1 MRLVKP
7 AWIKHEDPINKK
19 RLPIFTI
26 HVHPDGSRVATGGLD
41 AKVRIW
47 ATKPILNKEA
57 EETATNRILCTLGMH
72 SGPVLVTR
80 WSHSGKWLASGS
92 DDTIVMI
99 WDLDPN
105 GGGRVFGSDEVNIEG
120 WKALKRLPG
129 HESGKFHSIPAGRTT
144 TTNLSLNLDVTD
156 LAWAPEDRYLASVGL
171 DSLVIIW
178 SGYNLDPLIKLDGHQ
193 GFVKGVT
200 WDPVGQFL
208 ATQSDDKSVKVWRT
222 TDWGVEATI
231 TKPFEDSPGSTF
243 FRRLS
248 WSPDGAHITASN
260 AMNNN
265 GYVFVAAV
273 IERNQWKSDI
283 NLVGHENT
291 VEVAAYNPHIFLR
304 NANAAATT
312 SNICSVVALGADDQS
327 VSVWQTKHARPLVV
341 AREVFDRPIMDLAWS
356 WDGLTLYSCSSDGT
370 VATFHF
376 EEAELEGIVPHSVQ
390 DEYLKK
396 FGFHEQNAE
405 IRAEQQRQ
413 KEAFERAQ
421 QAQQPV
427 QQQKQQQPSTNGTLE
442 TYVPGQQQVTITK
455 DGRRRIKP
463 SLIGHLNSSG
473 SGILAT
479 PAPAIPTASSTLQ
492 SASSDIPSASAM
504 RVPTVPNTAPN
515 SSSNTFSNAPALPF
529 SQSVDADG
537 DHDMSVPIDAWGPKG
552 ENATKVNLKPRT
564 LGGDRKREPAGP
576 VRELRPAS
584 GDGNAVIV
592 GARVLDVP
600 SVKSS
605 LSCKVEGSDKD
616 SDTVEIKNAESVEK
630 PTEINYYRKSETCW
644 LDYLPGAALQVVATI
659 NFVAVALEDGA
670 INFYTNTGRRAM
682 STVLLDSPCSHL
694 EASKHFFLPYLLPEW
709 FILGKNVRTASA
721 LFPPTSVLA
730 LLPTDTS
737 IDSVQ
742 LRPNGSHLILLSS
755 GIAVSYDASLMSWT
769 RVSEPRWADGSDSW
783 TGRQRGP
790 SSARGVLAN
799 MEVALTDIRGQ
810 DGDTSAI
817 RRPQWWNSA
826 LTLGHLESRLAA
838 AQLLDSPAEYKQ
850 ALLLYAKR
858 LADEGFRSK
867 AEELI
872 KELSGPMYYRPGRE
886 EKWQPAVLN
895 MNKRDLLKDVLG
907 IFARSKTLAK
917 LGQDYQEV
925 LKKANEKEDY

>member
-1 MRLVKP
+1 MLVFDGNIALAKLAVTPTGLHFLGLKP
-7 AWIKHEDPINKK
+7 HKFKL
-19 RLPIFTI
+19 R
-26 HVHPDGSRVATGGLD
+26 
-41 AKVRIW
+41 
-47 ATKPILNKEA
+47 
-57 EETATNRILCTLGMH
+57 
-72 SGPVLVTR
+72 PVLVTR

-144 TTNLSLNLDVTD
+144 TSNLSLNLDVTD

-200 WDPVGQFL
+200 WDPDTSQ
-208 ATQSDDKSVKVWRT
+208 QSDDKSVKVWRT

-243 FRRLS
+243 FRRLRHTIRTYS
-248 WSPDGAHITASN
+248 FGTP
-260 AMNNN
+260 
-265 GYVFVAAV
+265 
-273 IERNQWKSDI
+273 
-283 NLVGHENT
+283 
-291 VEVAAYNPHIFLR
+291 
-304 NANAAATT
+304 NAAATT

-421 QAQQPV
+421 QAQNQSNSKSNSNRP
-427 QQQKQQQPSTNGTLE
+427 QTEHWRPT
-442 TYVPGQQQVTITK
+442 
-455 DGRRRIKP
+455 
-463 SLIGHLNSSG
+463 LIGHLNSSG

-492 SASSDIPSASAM
+492 SASSAIPSASAM

-529 SQSVDADG
+529 SQNVDADG

-670 INFYTNTGRRAM
+670 INFYTNTGRR
-682 STVLLDSPCSHL
+682 
-694 EASKHFFLPYLLPEW
+694 
-709 FILGKNVRTASA
+709 NVRTASA
-721 LFPPTSVLA
+721 LSLRPHPPSPPLRYLHRLGSA
-730 LLPTDTS
+730 PAQWLPPDSAIFRNCSLLRRIAYELDTS
-737 IDSVQ
+737 
-742 LRPNGSHLILLSS
+742 
-755 GIAVSYDASLMSWT
+755 
-769 RVSEPRWADGSDSW
+769 
-783 TGRQRGP
+783 RQRGP

-886 EKWQPAVLN
+886 EKWQPTVLN

-925 LKKANEKEDY
+925 LKKQTKKRIID

>member
-1 MRLVKP
+1 MRLIKP
-7 AWIKHEDPINKK
+7 AWVMHEDAINKK
-19 RLPIFTI
+19 RLPIFTV

-47 ATKPILNKEA
+47 ATKPVLKKEF
-57 EETATNRILCTLGMH
+57 EDTATNKILCTLGMH

-92 DDTIVMI
+92 DDTIIMI

-129 HESGKFHSIPAGRTT
+129 HES
-144 TTNLSLNLDVTD
+144 DVTD

-178 SGYNLDPLIKLDGHQ
+178 SGYNLDPIIKLNGHQ

-200 WDPVGQFL
+200 WDPVGQYL

-222 TDWGVEATI
+222 TDWGLEATI

-273 IERNQWKSDI
+273 IERTQWKSDI

-291 VEVAAYNPHIFLR
+291 VEVASYNPHIFLR

-312 SNICSVVALGADDQS
+312 SNVCSVVALGADDQS

-356 WDGLTLYSCSSDGT
+356 WDGLTLFACSSDGT
-370 VATFHF
+370 VAVFDF
-376 EEAELEGIVPHSVQ
+376 EESELEGIVPHSVQ
-390 DEYLKK
+390 DDYLKK
-396 FGFHEQNAE
+396 FGFAGQNAE

-421 QAQQPV
+421 QV
-427 QQQKQQQPSTNGTLE
+427 QSIPQQQQPLTNGTVE

-463 SLIGHLNSSG
+463 SLIGHL
-473 SGILAT
+473 
-479 PAPAIPTASSTLQ
+479 
-492 SASSDIPSASAM
+492 
-504 RVPTVPNTAPN
+504 
-515 SSSNTFSNAPALPF
+515 
-529 SQSVDADG
+529 
-537 DHDMSVPIDAWGPKG
+537 K
-552 ENATKVNLKPRT
+552 
-564 LGGDRKREPAGP
+564 
-576 VRELRPAS
+576 LRPAA
-584 GDGNAVIV
+584 GDENAIIV

-600 SVKSS
+600 PVKSS

-616 SDTVEIKNAESVEK
+616 ADTVEIKNAESVEK

-659 NFVAVALEDGA
+659 TFVAVALEDGA
-670 INFYTNTGRRAM
+670 INFYSNTGRRAM
-682 STVLLDSPCSHL
+682 ATVILDSPCSHL
-694 EASKHFFLPYLLPEW
+694 EASKHFLLAISATGMVHSW
-709 FILGKNVRTASA
+709 NVRTASA
-721 LFPPTSVLA
+721 LFPPVSILP
-730 LLPTDTS
+730 LLSADTS

-742 LRPNGSHLILLSS
+742 LRANGSHLILLSS
-755 GIAVSYDASLMSWT
+755 GIAVSYEPSLMSWT
-769 RVSEPRWADGSDSW
+769 RVSEPRWADGSDTW

-790 SSARGVLAN
+790 SSGRGVLAN

-858 LADEGFRSK
+858 LSDEGFRSK

-872 KELSGPMYYRPGRE
+872 KELCGPLYYRPGRE
-886 EKWQPAVLN
+886 EKWQPTVLN

-907 IFARSKTLAK
+907 IF
-917 LGQDYQEV
+917 GQS
-925 LKKANEKEDY
+925 

>member
-7 AWIKHEDPINKK
+7 AWVKHEDPINKK

-26 HVHPDGSRVATGGLD
+26 HPHPDGSRIATGGLD

-47 ATKPILNKEA
+47 ATKPVLRQEA
-57 EETATNRILCTLGMH
+57 EETATNKSLCTLGMH
-72 SGPVLVTR
+72 SGPVLVVR

-92 DDTIVMI
+92 DDTIIMI
-99 WDLDPN
+99 WDLDPH
-105 GGGRVFGSDEVNIEG
+105 GGGRVFGSDEFNIEG

-129 HESGKFHSIPAGRTT
+129 HES
-144 TTNLSLNLDVTD
+144 DVTD

-178 SGYNLDPLIKLDGHQ
+178 SGFNLDPLIKLDGHQ

-222 TDWGVEATI
+222 TDWGLEATI

-304 NANAAATT
+304 NTASPATT

-327 VSVWQTKHARPLVV
+327 ISVWQTKHARPLVV
-341 AREVFDRPIMDLAWS
+341 AREVFDRPIMDLAWT
-356 WDGLTLYSCSSDGT
+356 WDGLSLYACSSDGT
-370 VATFHF
+370 VAVFDF
-376 EEAELEGIVPHSVQ
+376 EEHELEGIVPHTVQ
-390 DEYLKK
+390 EEYLKK
-396 FGFHEQNAE
+396 FGFETRNAE
-405 IRAEQQRQ
+405 IRLEQQRQ
-413 KEAFERAQ
+413 REELEKAQ
-421 QAQQPV
+421 
-427 QQQKQQQPSTNGTLE
+427 QQQPQQAPPPPPAPLTNGTG
-442 TYVPGQQQVTITK
+442 PPAQQQQVTITK

-463 SLIGHLNSSG
+463 SLIGHLSSTG
-473 SGILAT
+473 STLV
-479 PAPAIPTASSTLQ
+479 APPPSIPTAP
-492 SASSDIPSASAM
+492 ASIPTGPMKIPTPASASAN
-504 RVPTVPNTAPN
+504 VSSADAFATAPI
-515 SSSNTFSNAPALPF
+515 LPF
-529 SQSVDADG
+529 SQGTDADG
-537 DHDMSVPIDAWGPKG
+537 DLDMSVPIDAWGPKG
-552 ENATKVNLKPRT
+552 SNSATKVNLKPRT
-564 LGGDRKREPAGP
+564 LGGDKKREPVGP
-576 VRELRPAS
+576 VRELRAAA
-584 GDGNAVIV
+584 GDENPVVA

-605 LSCKVEGSDKD
+605 LTCKVEGCDKD
-616 SDTVEIKNAESVEK
+616 TDTVEIRNSESVEK
-630 PTEINYYRKSETCW
+630 PTEINYFRKSETCW
-644 LDYLPGAALQVVATI
+644 LDYLPCAALQVVATMT
-659 NFVAVALEDGA
+659 FVALALEDGA
-670 INFYTNTGRRAM
+670 INFYTNAGRRAM
-682 STVLLDSPCSHL
+682 ATVMLDSPCSHL
-694 EASKHFFLPYLLPEW
+694 EASKCFLLAISATGMVHSW
-709 FILGKNVRTASA
+709 NVRTSSA
-721 LFPPTSVLA
+721 LFAPVSILSLLTSE
-730 LLPTDTS
+730 TT

-755 GIAVSYDASLMSWT
+755 GVAVSYDPSLMSWT

-790 SSARGVLAN
+790 SSGRGVLAN
-799 MEVALTDIRGQ
+799 MEVALTELRGE

-817 RRPQWWNSA
+817 PRPQWWNTA

-838 AQLLDSPAEYKQ
+838 AQMLDSPTEYKQ

-867 AEELI
+867 AEELV
-872 KELSGPMYYRPGRE
+872 KELCGPLYFKPGRE
-886 EKWQPAVLN
+886 DKWQSTVLN

-917 LGQDYQEV
+917 LGQDYQEI
-925 LKKANEKEDY
+925 LKKANEKDDY

>member
-7 AWIKHEDPINKK
+7 AWVKHEDPINK
-19 RLPIFTI
+19 RRVPIFSV

-41 AKVRIW
+41 TKVRIW
-47 ATKPILNKEA
+47 ATKPILKKEV
-57 EETATNRILCTLGMH
+57 EETATNKILCTLGMH

-92 DDTIVMI
+92 DDTVIMI

-129 HESGKFHSIPAGRTT
+129 HES
-144 TTNLSLNLDVTD
+144 DVTD

-178 SGYNLDPLIKLDGHQ
+178 SGYNLDPLIKLDGHH

-222 TDWGVEATI
+222 TDWGLEATI

-273 IERNQWKSDI
+273 IERTQWKSDI

-291 VEVAAYNPHIFLR
+291 IEVASYNPHIFLR

-356 WDGLTLYSCSSDGT
+356 WDGLTLYACSSDGT
-370 VATFHF
+370 VAVFDF
-376 EEAELEGIVPHSVQ
+376 EESELEGIVPHSIQ

-396 FGFHEQNAE
+396 FGFSEQNAE
-405 IRAEQQRQ
+405 IRAEQLRQ
-413 KEAFERAQ
+413 KEAFEKAQ
-421 QAQQPV
+421 QAPPPPQAPQPL
-427 QQQKQQQPSTNGTLE
+427 TNGALE
-442 TYVPGQQQVTITK
+442 AYVPGQQQVTITK

-463 SLIGHLNSSG
+463 SLIGHLSSSG
-473 SGILAT
+473 STIHAAS
-479 PAPAIPTASSTLQ
+479 APTIPTSSSIATA
-492 SASSDIPSASAM
+492 SASIPTSSMKIPPLSNAS
-504 RVPTVPNTAPN
+504 PNTSLADAFATAPI
-515 SSSNTFSNAPALPF
+515 LPF
-529 SQSVDADG
+529 THTVDADG
-537 DHDMSVPIDAWGPKG
+537 DLDMSVPIDAWGPKG
-552 ENATKVNLKPRT
+552 ESATKVNLKART

-576 VRELRPAS
+576 VRELRAAA
-584 GDGNAVIV
+584 GDENAIIV

-600 SVKSS
+600 GVKSS
-605 LSCKVEGSDKD
+605 LSCRVEGSDKD
-616 SDTVEIKNAESVEK
+616 ADTVEIKNGESIEK
-630 PTEINYYRKSETCW
+630 PAEINYYRKSETCW
-644 LDYLPGAALQVVATI
+644 LDYLPNAALQVVATMA
-659 NFVAVALEDGA
+659 FVAVALEDGA

-682 STVLLDSPCSHL
+682 ATVILDSPCSHL
-694 EASKHFFLPYLLPEW
+694 EASKHFLLAISATGMVHSW
-709 FILGKNVRTASA
+709 NVRTASA
-721 LFPPTSVLA
+721 LFPPVSILP
-730 LLPTDTS
+730 LLSANTS

-742 LRPNGSHLILLSS
+742 LRANGSHLILLSS
-755 GIAVSYDASLMSWT
+755 GIAVSYESSLMSWT

-790 SSARGVLAN
+790 SSGRGVLAN
-799 MEVALTDIRGQ
+799 MEVALTEIRGE

-817 RRPQWWNSA
+817 RRPQWWNTA

-838 AQLLDSPAEYKQ
+838 AQLLDSPTEYKQ

-858 LADEGFRSK
+858 LADEGFRTK
-867 AEELI
+867 AEELV
-872 KELSGPMYYRPGRE
+872 KELCGPLYYKPGRE
-886 EKWQPAVLN
+886 DKWQPTVLS

-925 LKKANEKEDY
+925 LKKANEKDDY

>member
-7 AWIKHEDPINKK
+7 AWIKHEDAINKK
-19 RLPIFTI
+19 RQPIFTV

-47 ATKPILNKEA
+47 ATKPILRKDV
-57 EETATNRILCTLGMH
+57 EETATNKILCTLSMH

-80 WSHSGKWLASGS
+80 WSRSGKWLASGS

-99 WDLDPN
+99 WDLDPQ

-129 HESGKFHSIPAGRTT
+129 HES
-144 TTNLSLNLDVTD
+144 DVTD

-171 DSLVIIW
+171 DSKVIIW
-178 SGYNLDPLIKLDGHQ
+178 SGYNLEPLIKLDRHQ

-222 TDWGVEATI
+222 TDWGLEATI

-304 NANAAATT
+304 NTASPATT

-356 WDGLTLYSCSSDGT
+356 WDGLELYACSSDGT
-370 VATFHF
+370 IAVFDFDEH
-376 EEAELEGIVPHSVQ
+376 ELEGIVPHSVQ
-390 DEYLKK
+390 GEYLKK
-396 FGFHEQNAE
+396 FGFETRNAE
-405 IRAEQQRQ
+405 IRMEQQRE
-413 KEAFERAQ
+413 KEAYERAQ
-421 QAQQPV
+421 Q
-427 QQQKQQQPSTNGTLE
+427 QQQPTMTNGTANISLN
-442 TYVPGQQQVTITK
+442 VPTQQEVTITK

-463 SLIGHLNSSG
+463 NLIGHLSSSG
-473 SGILAT
+473 SALLAPSTTT
-479 PAPAIPTASSTLQ
+479 PASIPTSIPVASVAGTSANTST
-492 SASSDIPSASAM
+492 AEAFAA
-504 RVPTVPNTAPN
+504 API
-515 SSSNTFSNAPALPF
+515 LPF
-529 SQSVDADG
+529 AGADADG
-537 DHDMSVPIDAWGPKG
+537 DVDMSVPIDAWGAG
-552 ENATKVNLKPRT
+552 TKLNLKPRT

-576 VRELRPAS
+576 VKELRAAV
-584 GDGNAVIV
+584 GDQGGIMV

-600 SVKSS
+600 SIKS
-605 LSCKVEGSDKD
+605 LLTCQVEGSDKD
-616 SDTVEIKNAESVEK
+616 ADTVEIKNSDDSEK
-630 PTEINYYRKSETCW
+630 PTEINYFRKTETNW
-644 LDYLPGAALQVVATI
+644 LDYLPGAATHVVANVT
-659 NFVAVALEDGA
+659 FVAVALEDGA

-682 STVLLDSPCSHL
+682 PTVMLDSPCSHL
-694 EASKHFFLPYLLPEW
+694 EATKWFLLAISATGMVYSW
-709 FILGKNVRTASA
+709 NIRTPAA
-721 LFPPTSVLA
+721 LFAPVSILP
-730 LLPTDTS
+730 LLSDNVS

-742 LRPNGSHLILLSS
+742 LRTNGSHLIILSS
-755 GIAVSYDASLMSWT
+755 GIAVSYEPTLMSWT
-769 RVSEPRWADGSDSW
+769 RVSEPRWADGSDAW
-783 TGRQRGP
+783 TSRQRGP
-790 SSARGVLAN
+790 SSGRGVLAN
-799 MEVALTDIRGQ
+799 METTLTELRGP

-817 RRPQWWNSA
+817 PRPQWYNAA

-838 AQLLDSPAEYKQ
+838 AKLLDSPAEYKQ

-858 LADEGFRSK
+858 LADEAFRAK
-867 AEELI
+867 AEELV
-872 KELSGPMYYRPGRE
+872 KELCGPLYWKPGRE
-886 EKWQPAVLN
+886 ERWQSTVLN

-907 IFARSKTLAK
+907 IFVRSKTLAK
-917 LGQDYQEV
+917 LGQDYQEI
-925 LKKANEKEDY
+925 LKKANEKEEY

>member
-1 MRLVKP
+1 MLVFDGNIALAKLAVTPTGLHFLGLKP
-7 AWIKHEDPINKK
+7 HKFKL
-19 RLPIFTI
+19 R
-26 HVHPDGSRVATGGLD
+26 
-41 AKVRIW
+41 
-47 ATKPILNKEA
+47 
-57 EETATNRILCTLGMH
+57 
-72 SGPVLVTR
+72 PVLVTR

-529 SQSVDADG
+529 SQNVDADG

-600 SVKSS
+600 SVKTS

-670 INFYTNTGRRAM
+670 INFYTNTGRR
-682 STVLLDSPCSHL
+682 
-694 EASKHFFLPYLLPEW
+694 
-709 FILGKNVRTASA
+709 NVRTASA
-721 LFPPTSVLA
+721 LFPPTSILP

>member
-7 AWIKHEDPINKK
+7 AWIKHEGVDPINKK
-19 RLPIFTI
+19 RLPIFTV
-26 HVHPDGSRVATGGLD
+26 HVHPDGSRVATGGLAATERRLD

-47 ATKPILNKEA
+47 ATKPILKKDA
-57 EETATNRILCTLGMH
+57 EETATNKSLCTLGM
-72 SGPVLVTR
+72 
-80 WSHSGKWLASGS
+80 HSGKWLASGS
-92 DDTIVMI
+92 DDTVVMI
-99 WDLDPN
+99 WDLDPQ

-129 HESGKFHSIPAGRTT
+129 HES
-144 TTNLSLNLDVTD
+144 DVTD

-171 DSLVIIW
+171 DSKVIIW
-178 SGYNLDPLIKLDGHQ
+178 SGYNLEPLIKLDRHQ

-222 TDWGVEATI
+222 TDWGLEATI

-304 NANAAATT
+304 NTASPATT

-356 WDGLTLYSCSSDGT
+356 WDGLKLYACSSDGT
-370 VATFHF
+370 IAVFDFDEH
-376 EEAELEGIVPHSVQ
+376 ELEGIVPHSVQ
-390 DEYLKK
+390 GEYLKK
-396 FGFHEQNAE
+396 FGFEARNAE
-405 IRAEQQRQ
+405 IRMEQQRE
-413 KEAFERAQ
+413 KEAYELAQ
-421 QAQQPV
+421 QQQSLAPT
-427 QQQKQQQPSTNGTLE
+427 TNGVTS
-442 TYVPGQQQVTITK
+442 VPLNVPAQQQVTITK

-463 SLIGHLNSSG
+463 NLIGHLSSSG
-473 SGILAT
+473 SALLAPST
-479 PAPAIPTASSTLQ
+479 TIPTS
-492 SASSDIPSASAM
+492 IPTSISVPPATATNASANVSM
-504 RVPTVPNTAPN
+504 AEAFATAPM
-515 SSSNTFSNAPALPF
+515 LPF
-529 SQSVDADG
+529 VGADDDG
-537 DHDMSVPIDAWGPKG
+537 DVDMSVPIDAWGAG
-552 ENATKVNLKPRT
+552 TKLNLKPRT
-564 LGGDRKREPAGP
+564 LGGDRKREPVGP
-576 VRELRPAS
+576 VRELRAAV
-584 GDGNAVIV
+584 GDDKGIVV

-600 SVKSS
+600 SIKSS
-605 LSCKVEGSDKD
+605 LSCRVEGSDKD
-616 SDTVEIKNAESVEK
+616 ADTVEIKNSDDPEK
-630 PTEINYYRKSETCW
+630 PTEINYFRKTETNW
-644 LDYLPGAALQVVATI
+644 LDYLPSAATHVVANMT
-659 NFVAVALEDGA
+659 FVAVALEDGA

-682 STVLLDSPCSHL
+682 ATIMLDSPCSHL
-694 EASKHFFLPYLLPEW
+694 EAAKSFLLAISATGMVYSW
-709 FILGKNVRTASA
+709 NVRTAAA
-721 LFPPTSVLA
+721 LFAPVSILP
-730 LLPTDTS
+730 LLSDNVS

-742 LRPNGSHLILLSS
+742 LRANGSHLIMLSS
-755 GIAVSYDASLMSWT
+755 AIAISYQPTLMAWT
-769 RVSEPRWADGSDSW
+769 RVSEPRWADGSDAW

-790 SSARGVLAN
+790 SSGRGVLAN
-799 MEVALTDIRGQ
+799 METTLTEMRGP

-817 RRPQWWNSA
+817 PRPQWWNSA
-826 LTLGHLESRLAA
+826 LTLGHLEARLAA
-838 AQLLDSPAEYKQ
+838 ARLLDSPAEYKQ

-858 LADEGFRSK
+858 LADEGFRAK

-872 KELSGPMYYRPGRE
+872 KELCGPLYWKPGRE
-886 EKWQPAVLN
+886 ERWQPTVLTL
-895 MNKRDLLKDVLG
+895 NKRDLLKDVLG

-917 LGQDYQEV
+917 LGQDYQEL
-925 LKKANEKEDY
+925 LKRANEKDDY

>member
-7 AWIKHEDPINKK
+7 AWIKHEDALNKK

-47 ATKPILNKEA
+47 ATKPVLKKEI
-57 EETATNRILCTLGMH
+57 EETATNKILCTLGMH
-72 SGPVLVTR
+72 SGPVLVAR

-92 DDTIVMI
+92 DDTIIMI

-129 HESGKFHSIPAGRTT
+129 HES
-144 TTNLSLNLDVTD
+144 DVTD

-273 IERNQWKSDI
+273 IERTQWKSDI

-291 VEVAAYNPHIFLR
+291 VEVASYNPHIFLR

-356 WDGLTLYSCSSDGT
+356 WDGLTLFACSSDGT
-370 VATFHF
+370 VAAFDF
-376 EEAELEGIVPHSVQ
+376 DESELEGIVPHSIQ
-390 DEYLKK
+390 GEYLKK
-396 FGFHEQNAE
+396 FGFAEQNAE

-413 KEAFERAQ
+413 KEAFEKAQ
-421 QAQQPV
+421 QAQQP
-427 QQQKQQQPSTNGTLE
+427 QQPQPLTNGTVE
-442 TYVPGQQQVTITK
+442 SYVPGQQQVTITK

-463 SLIGHLNSSG
+463 SLIGHLSLTGSAILSTPPPTIPTSSG
-473 SGILAT
+473 IPSSSAALPTSSMKVSTPSSAT
-479 PAPAIPTASSTLQ
+479 ANISSTD
-492 SASSDIPSASAM
+492 AFA
-504 RVPTVPNTAPN
+504 TAPI
-515 SSSNTFSNAPALPF
+515 LPF
-529 SQSVDADG
+529 SHTVDADG
-537 DHDMSVPIDAWGPKG
+537 DLDMSVPIDSWGPKG
-552 ENATKVNLKPRT
+552 ESSTKVNLKPRT
-564 LGGDRKREPAGP
+564 LGGDRKREPVGP
-576 VRELRPAS
+576 VRDLRPAA
-584 GDGNAVIV
+584 GDENAVIV

-600 SVKSS
+600 TVKSS

-616 SDTVEIKNAESVEK
+616 ADTVEIRNSESGTFGFMLLKDWAEIDGFIDVVEK

-644 LDYLPGAALQVVATI
+644 LDYLPNAALQVVATI
-659 NFVAVALEDGA
+659 TFVAVSLEDGA

-682 STVLLDSPCSHL
+682 ATVLLDSPCSHL
-694 EASKHFFLPYLLPEW
+694 EASKHFLLAISATGMVHSW
-709 FILGKNVRTASA
+709 NVRTASA
-721 LFPPTSVLA
+721 LFPPVSILP
-730 LLPTDTS
+730 LLSANIS

-742 LRPNGSHLILLSS
+742 LRVNGSHLILLSS
-755 GIAVSYDASLMSWT
+755 GIAVSYEPSLMSWT

-790 SSARGVLAN
+790 SSGRGVLAN

-810 DGDTSAI
+810 HGDTSAI
-817 RRPQWWNSA
+817 PRPQWWNSA

-872 KELSGPMYYRPGRE
+872 KELCGPLYYRPGRE
-886 EKWQPAVLN
+886 EKWQPTVLN

-907 IFARSKTLAK
+907 IFVRSKTLTK
-917 LGQDYQEV
+917 LGQDYQEI
-925 LKKANEKEDY
+925 LKKANEKDDY

>member
-7 AWIKHEDPINKK
+7 AWVKHEDAINKK

-47 ATKPILNKEA
+47 ATKPILKKEF
-57 EETATNRILCTLGMH
+57 EETATNKILCTLGM
-72 SGPVLVTR
+72 
-80 WSHSGKWLASGS
+80 HSGKWLASGS
-92 DDTIVMI
+92 DDTVIMI

-129 HESGKFHSIPAGRTT
+129 HES
-144 TTNLSLNLDVTD
+144 DVTD

-178 SGYNLDPLIKLDGHQ
+178 SGYNLDPIIKIDGHQ

-222 TDWGVEATI
+222 TDWGLEATI

-273 IERNQWKSDI
+273 IERTQWKSDI

-291 VEVAAYNPHIFLR
+291 VEVASYNPHIFLR
-304 NANAAATT
+304 NANAPATT

-356 WDGLTLYSCSSDGT
+356 WDGLTLFACSSDGT
-370 VATFHF
+370 VAAFDF
-376 EEAELEGIVPHSVQ
+376 EESELEGIVPHSIQ
-390 DEYLKK
+390 GEYLKK
-396 FGFHEQNAE
+396 FGFAEQNAE

-421 QAQQPV
+421 QAQLLQRQEP
-427 QQQKQQQPSTNGTLE
+427 PTNGTVE

-473 SGILAT
+473 SAILAA
-479 PAPAIPTASSTLQ
+479 PPPAIPTSSSIPNPSSTIPT
-492 SASSDIPSASAM
+492 ASMKIPTPPSATANGASVQAF
-504 RVPTVPNTAPN
+504 PTAPI
-515 SSSNTFSNAPALPF
+515 LPF
-529 SQSVDADG
+529 SHTVDADG
-537 DHDMSVPIDAWGPKG
+537 DLDMSVPIDAWGPKG
-552 ENATKVNLKPRT
+552 ESATKVNLKPRT
-564 LGGDRKREPAGP
+564 LGGDRKREPIGP
-576 VRELRPAS
+576 VRELRPAV
-584 GDGNAVIV
+584 GDENAVIV

-600 SVKSS
+600 NIKSS

-616 SDTVEIKNAESVEK
+616 ADTVEIKNAESVEK

-644 LDYLPGAALQVVATI
+644 LDYLPNAALQVVATI
-659 NFVAVALEDGA
+659 TFVAVALEDGA

-682 STVLLDSPCSHL
+682 PTVILDSPCSHL
-694 EASKHFFLPYLLPEW
+694 EASKHFLLAITATGMVHSW
-709 FILGKNVRTASA
+709 NVRTASA
-721 LFPPTSVLA
+721 LFPPVSILP
-730 LLPTDTS
+730 LLSTNTS

-742 LRPNGSHLILLSS
+742 LRPNGSHLVLLSS
-755 GIAVSYDASLMSWT
+755 GIAVSYEPSLMSWT
-769 RVSEPRWADGSDSW
+769 RISEPRWADGSDSW

-790 SSARGVLAN
+790 SSGRGVLAN

-817 RRPQWWNSA
+817 RRPQWWNNA

-838 AQLLDSPAEYKQ
+838 AQLLDSPVEYKQ

-858 LADEGFRSK
+858 LSDEGFKSK

-872 KELSGPMYYRPGRE
+872 KELCGPLYYRPGRE
-886 EKWQPAVLN
+886 EKWQPMVLN

-907 IFARSKTLAK
+907 IFARSKTLTK
-917 LGQDYQEV
+917 LGQDFQEI
-925 LKKANEKEDY
+925 LRKANEKDDY

>member
-7 AWIKHEDPINKK
+7 AWIKHEDTINKK

-41 AKVRIW
+41 AKIRIW
-47 ATKPILNKEA
+47 ATKPILNKEV
-57 EETATNRILCTLGMH
+57 EETATNKILCTLGMH

-129 HESGKFHSIPAGRTT
+129 HES
-144 TTNLSLNLDVTD
+144 DVTD

-304 NANAAATT
+304 NTNVAATT

-370 VATFHF
+370 VATFEF

-421 QAQQPV
+421 QVQPPVQPQQP
-427 QQQKQQQPSTNGTLE
+427 PPTNGSLE
-442 TYVPGQQQVTITK
+442 SYVPGEQQVTITK

-463 SLIGHLNSSG
+463 SLIGHLSSSG
-473 SGILAT
+473 TAILAT
-479 PAPAIPTASSTLQ
+479 PAPKIPTTSS
-492 SASSDIPSASAM
+492 AIPSASATIPSVTM
-504 RVPTVPNTAPN
+504 RIPTA
-515 SSSNTFSNAPALPF
+515 SNTTTNISADAFTSAPVLPF
-529 SQSVDADG
+529 SHAIDADG

-552 ENATKVNLKPRT
+552 ESATKVNLKPRT

-576 VRELRPAS
+576 VRELRPAV
-584 GDGNAVIV
+584 GDENAVMV

-616 SDTVEIKNAESVEK
+616 ADTVEIKNAESVEK

-644 LDYLPGAALQVVATI
+644 LDYLPNAALQVVATI
-659 NFVAVALEDGA
+659 TFVAVALEDGA

-682 STVLLDSPCSHL
+682 ATVMLDSPCSHL
-694 EASKHFFLPYLLPEW
+694 EASKHFLLAISATGMVHSW
-709 FILGKNVRTASA
+709 NIRTASA
-721 LFPPTSVLA
+721 LFPPASILP
-730 LLPTDTS
+730 LLSANTS

-755 GIAVSYDASLMSWT
+755 GTAVSYESSLMTWT

-799 MEVALTDIRGQ
+799 MEVALTEIRGQ
-810 DGDTSAI
+810 GGDTSAI

-917 LGQDYQEV
+917 LGQDYQEI
-925 LKKANEKEDY
+925 LKKANEKDDI

>member
-1 MRLVKP
+1 
-7 AWIKHEDPINKK
+7 
-19 RLPIFTI
+19 
-26 HVHPDGSRVATGGLD
+26 
-41 AKVRIW
+41 
-47 ATKPILNKEA
+47 
-57 EETATNRILCTLGMH
+57 
-72 SGPVLVTR
+72 
-80 WSHSGKWLASGS
+80 
-92 DDTIVMI
+92 MI

-129 HESGKFHSIPAGRTT
+129 HES
-144 TTNLSLNLDVTD
+144 DVTD

-178 SGYNLDPLIKLDGHQ
+178 SGYNLEPIIKLDGHH

-222 TDWGVEATI
+222 TDWGLEATI

-273 IERNQWKSDI
+273 IERNQWKSDV

-291 VEVAAYNPHIFLR
+291 VEVASYNPHIFLR

-356 WDGLTLYSCSSDGT
+356 WDGLTLYACSSDGT
-370 VATFHF
+370 VAAFDF
-376 EEAELEGIVPHSVQ
+376 EESELEGIVPHSIQ

-396 FGFHEQNAE
+396 FGFSEQNAE

-413 KEAFERAQ
+413 KEAFEKAQ
-421 QAQQPV
+421 QVPQQPT
-427 QQQKQQQPSTNGTLE
+427 QQPLTNGTLE

-463 SLIGHLNSSG
+463 SLIGHLGSSG

-479 PAPAIPTASSTLQ
+479 PAPAIPASSSIPTT
-492 SASSDIPSASAM
+492 SASIPTSSMKIPTPSSAAPNPSADAFTSA
-504 RVPTVPNTAPN
+504 PI
-515 SSSNTFSNAPALPF
+515 LPF
-529 SQSVDADG
+529 THTVDADG
-537 DHDMSVPIDAWGPKG
+537 DLDMSVPIDAWGPKG

-576 VRELRPAS
+576 VRELRAAA
-584 GDGNAVIV
+584 GDENAIIV

-616 SDTVEIKNAESVEK
+616 ADTVEIKNAESGELGFILFERGHILIGSQVEK

-644 LDYLPGAALQVVATI
+644 LDYLTNAALQVVATI
-659 NFVAVALEDGA
+659 IFVAVALEDGA

-682 STVLLDSPCSHL
+682 ATVMLDSPCSHL
-694 EASKHFFLPYLLPEW
+694 EASKHFLLAISATGMVHSW
-709 FILGKNVRTASA
+709 NVRTTSA
-721 LFPPTSVLA
+721 LFPPVSILP
-730 LLPTDTS
+730 LLSAGTS

-742 LRPNGSHLILLSS
+742 LRANGAHLILLSS
-755 GIAVSYDASLMSWT
+755 GVAVSYDPSLMSWT

-790 SSARGVLAN
+790 SSGRGILAN
-799 MEVALTDIRGQ
+799 MEVALTEIRGE

-817 RRPQWWNSA
+817 RRPQWWNTA

-858 LADEGFRSK
+858 LADEGFRTK

-872 KELSGPMYYRPGRE
+872 KELCGPLYYKPGRE
-886 EKWQPAVLN
+886 DKWQPTVLN

-907 IFARSKTLAK
+907 VRPSPNLAK
-917 LGQDYQEV
+917 IT
-925 LKKANEKEDY
+925 KKL

>member
-7 AWIKHEDPINKK
+7 TWVKHEDPINKK

-57 EETATNRILCTLGMH
+57 EETAKNKILCTLGMH

-129 HESGKFHSIPAGRTT
+129 HES
-144 TTNLSLNLDVTD
+144 DVTD

-370 VATFHF
+370 VATFEF

-421 QAQQPV
+421 QVQQPV
-427 QQQKQQQPSTNGTLE
+427 QQQQQQQPPQPQPVTNGTLE
-442 TYVPGQQQVTITK
+442 AYVPGQQQVTITK

-473 SGILAT
+473 SAILAT
-479 PAPAIPTASSTLQ
+479 PAPAIPTASST
-492 SASSDIPSASAM
+492 IPSASAAIPSTTM
-504 RVPTVPNTAPN
+504 RIPTASHPTAN
-515 SSSNTFSNAPALPF
+515 NATDAFTSAPVLPF
-529 SQSVDADG
+529 SHTVDADG

-552 ENATKVNLKPRT
+552 DSATKVNLKART

-576 VRELRPAS
+576 VRELRPAA
-584 GDGNAVIV
+584 GDENAVVV

-616 SDTVEIKNAESVEK
+616 ADTVEIKNAESVEK

-644 LDYLPGAALQVVATI
+644 LDYLPSAVLQVVATI
-659 NFVAVALEDGA
+659 TFVAVALEDGA

-682 STVLLDSPCSHL
+682 ATVILDSPCSHL
-694 EASKHFFLPYLLPEW
+694 EASKHFLLAISATGMVYSW
-709 FILGKNVRTASA
+709 NIRNASA
-721 LFPPTSVLA
+721 LFPPVSILP
-730 LLPTDTS
+730 LLSANTS
-737 IDSVQ
+737 IDSIQ

-755 GIAVSYDASLMSWT
+755 GTAVSYEPSLMSWT

-799 MEVALTDIRGQ
+799 MEVSLTEIRGQ

-826 LTLGHLESRLAA
+826 LTLGHLESRLGA

-886 EKWQPAVLN
+886 EKWQPTVLN

-917 LGQDYQEV
+917 LGQDYQEI
-925 LKKANEKEDY
+925 LKKANEKDDV